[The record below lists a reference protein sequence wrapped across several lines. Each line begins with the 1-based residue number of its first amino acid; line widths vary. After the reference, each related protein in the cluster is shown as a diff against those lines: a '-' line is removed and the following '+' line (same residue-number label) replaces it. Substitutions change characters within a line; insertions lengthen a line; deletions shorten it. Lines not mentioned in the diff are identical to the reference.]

1 MPPADQ
7 TEQPNPLR
15 PEPKPSGP
23 SKPETPK
30 EIETPAHL
38 EEDYQYVSGIVE
50 RVGHVPIWLQ
60 LVYYALIVWGVY
72 YIVRYWTGG

>member
-1 MPPADQ
+1 MPPAGP
-7 TEQPNPLR
+7 TEQPNPHR
-15 PEPKPSGP
+15 PDQKPAGSGKPEPL
-23 SKPETPK
+23 EAV
-30 EIETPAHL
+30 ETPAHL

-72 YIVRYWTGG
+72 YIVRYWAGE